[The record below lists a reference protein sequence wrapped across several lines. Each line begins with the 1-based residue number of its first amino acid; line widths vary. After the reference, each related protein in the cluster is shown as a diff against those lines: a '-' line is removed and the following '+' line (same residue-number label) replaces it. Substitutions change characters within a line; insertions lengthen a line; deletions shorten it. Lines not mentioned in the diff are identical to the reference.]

1 MWEKDKIL
9 IKKYRDCMSQ
19 LIAEMKAGEDVD
31 FEGAC
36 VVESEKLQSHV
47 FTSVD

>member
-19 LIAEMKAGEDVD
+19 LIADMKSGEDVD

-36 VVESEKLQSHV
+36 LVESEKL
-47 FTSVD
+47 